1 MTSIVDLPSEGGWLW
16 LLTFWGVTVIVNDT
30 VPYLIVEESS
40 VVSVLFLKLWNID
53 LYVLADVNELQQ
65 R

>member
-1 MTSIVDLPSEGGWLW
+1 MAA
-16 LLTFWGVTVIVNDT
+16 TFLGVTVIVNDT
-30 VPYLIVEESS
+30 VPHLIVEESS

-53 LYVLADVNELQQ
+53 LYMLADVNELKQ